1 MSISLQNLLI
11 KRFIDIKEETIE
23 GLPDTIIE
31 EIESGRIEKGL
42 EFQDKV
48 FKDLARYL
56 NNPPQ
61 KFRFISNSFTFY
73 YNSKYSCDINKLMY
87 KLRDN
92 SNILLELGYTKY
104 LFSLE
109 IVESKNSNDDDIYKL
124 TITDSESKYS
134 TVYETTVSRFD

>member
-31 EIESGRIEKGL
+31 GIEKGRIEKGL

-61 KFRFISNSFTFY
+61 KFRFRTNSFTFY

-92 SNILLELGYTKY
+92 PNILLELGYTKY

-109 IVESKNSNDDDIYKL
+109 IDDDIYKL

-134 TVYETTVSRFD
+134 TMYETTVSRFD